1 MKRVFFRLALRNI
14 VKNRRRSLVTIAAVA
29 LGFAALTL
37 FRGYTQDVFKQLQL
51 SAVIQEG
58 LGHLTVY
65 KHGWLE
71 KGTLYPDKY
80 LLSRAEQAKITE
92 LAKSIPGVTLVSP
105 KFNMSGL
112 ISNGQVSSI
121 FIGEG
126 VVPADF
132 NRLIRTEGSLV
143 RGDLDVSQPE
153 GIQLAEGLADML
165 DLQPGKT
172 AILSSVTL
180 NGSMNAVNANVTRK
194 FNTGVPDTNDKFLRL
209 PLALAQS
216 LFDSDN
222 ADRMMVLLDRGERTE
237 SVRDELVRKLKAT
250 RLDVDVKTWEERP
263 AFYAGT
269 IEMFGM
275 LLTFMGTIVTVIV
288 VMSVVN
294 TMGITV
300 MERTREIGTLRVLG
314 LKRRQAAL
322 LFATEGAMLGLFGS
336 GFGVVI
342 HSLVWLGIAIAKP
355 MYVPPGVSEPVRF
368 AVEYVPVFLA
378 VMAGAMLSVALL
390 AAVVPARRAAKQNV
404 VVSLGY
410 VWAFTP
416 GHGHEP

>member
-1 MKRVFFRLALRNI
+1 MKRVYFRLALRNI
-14 VKNRRRSLVTIAAVA
+14 IKNRRRSLVTISAIA

-80 LLSRAEQAKITE
+80 LLSKVEQSQISE
-92 LAKSIPGVTLVSP
+92 LARSVSGVKLVSP
-105 KFNMSGL
+105 KLNMTGL
-112 ISNGQVSSI
+112 VSNGQVSSI
-121 FIGEG
+121 FIAEG
-126 VVPADF
+126 VVPEDF

-143 RGDLDVSQPE
+143 RGDLDAGEPE
-153 GIQLAEGLADML
+153 GVQFSEGLANML
-165 DLQPGKT
+165 ALQPGKA

-180 NGSMNAVNANVTRK
+180 SGSMNAVNAKVTRS
-194 FNTGVPDTNDKFLRL
+194 FNTGVPDTNDKFVRM

-216 LFDSDN
+216 LLDSDS
-222 ADRMMVLLDRGERTE
+222 ADRMMLLLDDAQRTE
-237 SVRDELVRKLKAT
+237 AVRSELVGRLKAKG
-250 RLDVDVKTWEERP
+250 LDVDVKTWEERS
-263 AFYAGT
+263 AFYSGT

-322 LFATEGAMLGLFGS
+322 LFAIEGALLGLFGS
-336 GFGVVI
+336 LLGVGV
-342 HSLVWLGIAIAKP
+342 HSLVWCGIAVAKP

-368 AVEYVPVFLA
+368 AVDYVPSFLL
-378 VMAGAMLSVALL
+378 VMAVAMLVFALL
-390 AAVVPARRAAKQNV
+390 AAVMPARRAARQSV

-410 VWAFTP
+410 V
-416 GHGHEP
+416 

>member
-1 MKRVFFRLALRNI
+1 VKRVYYRLALRNI
-14 VKNRRRSLVTIAAVA
+14 IKNRRRSLVTISAVA

-65 KHGWLE
+65 KRGWLE
-71 KGTLYPDKY
+71 EGTLYPDKY
-80 LLSRAEQAKITE
+80 LLSKVEQSQIAE
-92 LAKSIPGVTLVSP
+92 LAKSIPGVKLVSP
-105 KFNMSGL
+105 KLNMTGL
-112 ISNGQVSSI
+112 VSNGQVSSI
-121 FIGEG
+121 FIAEG
-126 VVPADF
+126 VVPQDF

-143 RGDLDVSQPE
+143 RGDLDAGEPE
-153 GIQLAEGLADML
+153 GVQFSEGLANML
-165 DLQPGKT
+165 DLQPGKA

-180 NGSMNAVNANVTRK
+180 GGSMNAVNAKVTRK
-194 FNTGVPDTNDKFLRL
+194 FNTGVPDTNDKFVRM

-216 LFDSDN
+216 LLDSDN
-222 ADRMMVLLDRGERTE
+222 ADRMMLLLDSAERTDG
-237 SVRDELVRKLKAT
+237 VRSELVARLKAKG
-250 RLDVDVKTWEERP
+250 LNVDVKTWEERS

-322 LFATEGAMLGLFGS
+322 LFAIEGAMLGLFGS
-336 GFGVVI
+336 LLGAGV
-342 HSLVWLGIAIAKP
+342 HSLVWLGITIAKP

-368 AVEYVPVFLA
+368 AVEYVPSSLLL
-378 VMAGAMLSVALL
+378 MAAAMLVFALL

-410 VWAFTP
+410 V
-416 GHGHEP
+416 

>member
-1 MKRVFFRLALRNI
+1 MKRVYYRLALRNI
-14 VKNRRRSLVTIAAVA
+14 IKNRRRSLVTISAVA

-65 KHGWLE
+65 KRGWLE
-71 KGTLYPDKY
+71 EGTLYPDKY
-80 LLSRAEQAKITE
+80 LLSKVEQSQIAE
-92 LAKSIPGVTLVSP
+92 LAKSIPGVKLVSP
-105 KFNMSGL
+105 KLNMTGL
-112 ISNGQVSSI
+112 VSNGQVSSI
-121 FIGEG
+121 FIAEG
-126 VVPADF
+126 VVPQDF

-143 RGDLDVSQPE
+143 RGDLDAGEPE
-153 GIQLAEGLADML
+153 GVQFSEGLANML
-165 DLQPGKT
+165 DLQPGKA

-180 NGSMNAVNANVTRK
+180 GGSMNAVNAKVTRK
-194 FNTGVPDTNDKFLRL
+194 FNTGVPDTNDKFVRM

-216 LFDSDN
+216 LLDSDN
-222 ADRMMVLLDRGERTE
+222 ADRMMLLLDSAERTDG
-237 SVRDELVRKLKAT
+237 VRSELVARLKAKG
-250 RLDVDVKTWEERP
+250 LNVDVKTWEERS

-322 LFATEGAMLGLFGS
+322 LFAIEGAMLGLFGS
-336 GFGVVI
+336 LLGAGV
-342 HSLVWLGIAIAKP
+342 HSLVWLGITIAKP

-368 AVEYVPVFLA
+368 AVEYVPSSLLL
-378 VMAGAMLSVALL
+378 MAAAMLVFALL

-410 VWAFTP
+410 V
-416 GHGHEP
+416 